1 MDLKE
6 VAEGPVLIQSS
17 QREETAEPRPVRM
30 DTAPALSVQEGT
42 GLIPACH
49 PDIGQDNAV
58 HHIHLKGPRQKL
70 FRGHPKVP
78 RLLTHKNI
86 LTYFCT

>member
-58 HHIHLKGPRQKL
+58 HHIHLKWARQKL
-70 FRGHPKVP
+70 FWCHPKVP
-78 RLLTHKNI
+78 RKAEHI
-86 LTYFCT
+86 QRVQYDG